1 MARAQLAPRVGD
13 GNGLWPVFP
22 SNKGYGKG
30 AFYLQMHYDQYL
42 P

>member
-1 MARAQLAPRVGD
+1 VARAQLAPRVGA
-13 GNGLWPVFP
+13 GGGLWPVFP

-30 AFYLQMHYDQYL
+30 AFYLQMYYDQYL